1 MTAQQHNLSL
11 KDQPPTTD
19 MDFNELVSDF
29 ASRYGVEGLSAQAGT
44 VALEI
49 DGMTVGLVNDPSLDD
64 GDGIMVVVEIGYPP
78 PDADGPFGATM
89 LKANYLLGGT
99 GGAILCQ
106 NPDTEAYAVMRRYP
120 LATHDVASFSSALEK
135 LLATAENWK
144 EVLSG
149 MRKVEEAR
157 EELDE
162 GDEPDG
168 EVSSSGFFGGGF
180 MKV

>member
-1 MTAQQHNLSL
+1 MTAQHHNLSL
-11 KDQPPTTD
+11 KDQPPTTN
-19 MDFNELVSDF
+19 MDFNELISDF
-29 ASRYGVEGLSAQAGT
+29 ASRYGVEGLSAQAGA

-49 DGMTVGLVNDPSLDD
+49 DGMTVGFVNDPSPDE
-64 GDGIMVVVEIGYPP
+64 GDGLMVVVEIGYPP
-78 PDADGPFGATM
+78 PDADGPFGAAM

-120 LATHDVASFSSALEK
+120 LSAHDVASFSSALEK

-144 EVLSG
+144 EVLGG
-149 MRKVEEAR
+149 MRTAEEAQ
-157 EELDE
+157 EELAE
-162 GDEPDG
+162 EDEPDG
-168 EVSSSGFFGGGF
+168 EDSSSDFSGGEF